1 MWNYQSYQ
9 GKEKFPGQLE
19 IGMPLNPILWI
30 QERNTLSLGGNGF
43 QQFFFA
49 HDPNR
54 NTKNI
59 QNTEAFVTNP
69 HVPQVTVQNWTAS
82 GTWFQFSPQS
92 ADYSALSV
100 TNQLSVRRP
109 LKMV

>member
-1 MWNYQSYQ
+1 MKLPKLPRK
-9 GKEKFPGQLE
+9 GKVPRTIGNRDATKSNSVNSGKKYTFPRRKWVSA
-19 IGMPLNPILWI
+19 I
-30 QERNTLSLGGNGF
+30 
-43 QQFFFA
+43 FFA

-82 GTWFQFSPQS
+82 GIWFQFSPQS